1 MVHFN
6 TYDYSKQET
15 NITEDEERLQ
25 LEGGYKYGCD
35 HRYRLRCRAILLK
48 SEHLSNAEVAR
59 KLDVAVPSVFNWT
72 KRYSEN
78 GISGLKTRPG
88 QGHKPIMDCSDEAL
102 VRAAVSQER
111 QSVKAAKNLWE
122 ASSGKTASAMTFK
135 RFLKV
140 LAQDISVSP
149 DAQG

>member
-1 MVHFN
+1 MARK
-6 TYDYSKQET
+6 KQISLT
-15 NITEDEERLQ
+15 DEERWQ
-25 LEGGYKYGCD
+25 LEVGYKYGSD
-35 HRYRLRCRAILLK
+35 HRDRLRCRAILLK

-59 KLDVAVPSVFNWT
+59 KLDVVVPSVFNWT

-88 QGHKPIMDCSDEAL
+88 QGRKPIMDCSDEAL
-102 VRAAVSQER
+102 VREAVSQER
-111 QSVKAAKNLWE
+111 QSVKSAKSMWE
-122 ASSGKTASAMTFK
+122 KASGKKASDITFK
-135 RFLKV
+135 RFLEI